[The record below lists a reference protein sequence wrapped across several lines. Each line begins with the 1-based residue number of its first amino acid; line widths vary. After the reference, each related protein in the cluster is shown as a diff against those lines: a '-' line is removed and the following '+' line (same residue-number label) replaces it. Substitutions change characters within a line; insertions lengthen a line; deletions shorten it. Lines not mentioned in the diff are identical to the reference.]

1 MVPDHYVWFVWS
13 TVFLV
18 FWATIFAIFPT
29 KRHKM
34 WKTSLF
40 TMLFG
45 LTQPLFVPRYWN
57 PPSIFDL
64 AQKTGFDIESLI
76 FCFAIG
82 GVGAAL
88 YDLLTGRRSHP
99 MVSIERHLPS
109 HRRHVLLLLSP
120 VIAFVALFFLPWNP
134 IYPGIIAMAIGAI
147 AAILCR
153 PDLKARTWV
162 GGVLFLLYYSILLQ
176 GLRFLSPGYIERVW
190 NLPDLT
196 GIKPFGMPIEELLF
210 ALCFGM
216 YWSGVYEHLTWRRV

>member
-1 MVPDHYVWFVWS
+1 
-13 TVFLV
+13 
-18 FWATIFAIFPT
+18 
-29 KRHKM
+29 
-34 WKTSLF
+34 
-40 TMLFG
+40 
-45 LTQPLFVPRYWN
+45 
-57 PPSIFDL
+57 
-64 AQKTGFDIESLI
+64 
-76 FCFAIG
+76 
-82 GVGAAL
+82 
-88 YDLLTGRRSHP
+88 
-99 MVSIERHLPS
+99 MVSIERHLPI
-109 HRRHVLLLLSP
+109 HRQHVLLLVSP

-153 PDLKARTWV
+153 PDLKARIWV

-196 GIKPFGMPIEELLF
+196 GIKPFGMPMEELLF